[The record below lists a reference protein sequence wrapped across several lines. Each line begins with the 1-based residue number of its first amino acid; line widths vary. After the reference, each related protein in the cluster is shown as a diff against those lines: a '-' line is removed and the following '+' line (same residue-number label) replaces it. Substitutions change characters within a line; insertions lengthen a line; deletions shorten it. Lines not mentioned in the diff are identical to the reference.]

1 VQEVLS
7 TGKGGSRKEEVKEKL
22 QAGAAAAAAA
32 VVVVVVVV
40 EGSEDRWRQCCSWHC
55 AESLPTPASPCCQIA
70 GVFSCINASAYP
82 VSLYLP
88 VKKFLLHA

>member
-55 AESLPTPASPCCQIA
+55 AESLPTPASPYCQIA